1 MIYVMSDIHGYIDLL
16 KERVGQILPRL
27 RKEDKIIFLGDYIDV
42 GTQSRQTLEFLR
54 SLQSEYPENVI
65 VLKGN
70 HEQWFLDSILDRGWD
85 DWFMSDEGM
94 ATSRTFMTEEQL
106 AECRSKLSNGGRSA
120 YYTYMRNRIRD
131 NYPDL
136 LKWTDALPL
145 YYETETQ
152 IFVHAGVDEDAGE
165 RWKTATDEHTLM
177 NKYPAQLG
185 MFCKDIIAGHIGTA
199 VIAGDWDFHGIFHDG
214 MSHFYI
220 DSTVQ
225 KSGFLNVLAYS
236 EIRGK
241 YYSLGIDGQL
251 EPVKKYEFYV

>member
-1 MIYVMSDIHGYIDLL
+1 MIYVMSDIHGYLDLL
-16 KERVGQILPRL
+16 KERVGQILSRL
-27 RKEDKIIFLGDYIDV
+27 QKDDKIIFLGDYIDV
-42 GTQSRQTLEFLR
+42 GAQSRQTLEYLR
-54 SLQSEYPENVI
+54 GLQSDYPENVI
-65 VLKGN
+65 LLKGN
-70 HEQWFLDSILDRGWD
+70 HEVWFLAFVFERGYD
-85 DWFMSDEGM
+85 DWLFGDYNMT
-94 ATSRTFMTEEQL
+94 TSRTFLTSEQTAKCGNRL
-106 AECRSKLSNGGRSA
+106 LNGGRDAFYS
-120 YYTYMRNRIRD
+120 YMRRCIRD
-131 NYPDL
+131 NYSDL
-136 LKWTDALPL
+136 LEWTDRLPL

-152 IFVHAGVDEDAGE
+152 IFVHAGVDEEAGE
-165 RWKTATDEHTLM
+165 LWAAAADEELFT

-185 MFCKDIIAGHIGTA
+185 SFCKDIIAGHIGTA

-251 EPVKKYEFYV
+251 EPVTKHEFYV